1 MRLELGSLHCAAVH
15 AARRLARE
23 AQRPSFQPQARRSF
37 LAAAGVADV
46 RAI

>member
-1 MRLELGSLHCAAVH
+1 LAVAH